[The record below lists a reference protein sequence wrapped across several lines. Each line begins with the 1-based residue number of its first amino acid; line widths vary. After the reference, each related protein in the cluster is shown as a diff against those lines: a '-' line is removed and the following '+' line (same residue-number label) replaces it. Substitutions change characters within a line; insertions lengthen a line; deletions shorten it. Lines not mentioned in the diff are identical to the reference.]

1 MIAAMAATGDGA
13 EGLRQL
19 IAEVTARLAKAKH
32 ELDVAE
38 ADCRRLDVAHRQEVA
53 LAAESTATAAAAVRE
68 GRDDL
73 ARLALIRH
81 QEHAQR
87 AQELGTT
94 LQRHE
99 ADAENLR
106 EAIRRLKQTIAAA
119 RAKLAHR

>member
-1 MIAAMAATGDGA
+1 MTPDGA
-13 EGLRQL
+13 EALRQL
-19 IAEVTARLAKAKH
+19 IAEVTARLATAKH

-38 ADCRRLDVAHRQEVA
+38 ADCRRLDVAHRQEQA
-53 LAAESTATAAAAVRE
+53 LAAESAATAETAVRE

-87 AQELGTT
+87 AQDLGAT

-99 ADAENLR
+99 TDAENLR
-106 EAIRRLKQTIAAA
+106 EEIRRLKQAIAAA